1 MVTKNTVIEKLDK
14 KFDIP
19 AADTNE
25 SDKTISI
32 RQLSGMS
39 PFTGVTCEAKVL
51 RVNEATETA
60 NGNNYKM
67 S

>member
-1 MVTKNTVIEKLDK
+1 MVTKNTVIEKSDK

-19 AADTNE
+19 AADDTNE

-39 PFTGVTCEAKVL
+39 PFTGVTL
-51 RVNEATETA
+51 RFF
-60 NGNNYKM
+60 G
-67 S
+67 